1 MADGPLVVILAAG
14 EGTRMR
20 SAVPKVLHPLGGRPI
35 LLHTLDAAAAVA
47 GGRPVVVVNPAQP
60 EVRAALNGQ
69 ADCVVQPEPRGTGD
83 ALRSVP
89 PALRRSGQ
97 VLVLSADVPLVR
109 RETLQRLL
117 TAQIASR
124 STCAV
129 LTTVPEDPTGLGRVE
144 RDSEGDV
151 VRIIEAADIP
161 PGTVPPLECNAGV
174 YVFSGDRLWPAL
186 EALSTENAQGEYYLT
201 DVVELL
207 GGPVVGVMA
216 PDPAEA
222 IGVNDRRQLAAAEAA
237 LRHRTLDRLMLA
249 GVTIE
254 DPATTYVDAGVRVG
268 ADSIIRAM
276 SALRG
281 TTVVG
286 TGCTIGPSAVLDGVH
301 GGDRIE
307 IAEAH
312 LEDCVL
318 GDDVRVGPYC
328 RVRPN
333 TVLGSGVQLGT
344 HAEVKNSTVGPGT
357 RINHFSCVLD
367 SDVGRDVNIGAGTVT
382 CNYDGRDKHRT
393 TIGDG
398 VFVGSNSTLIAPV
411 RLGERCYIAAG
422 SVIDSDVQAGALGVG
437 RAQQRTIDGWVARR
451 KARGSA

>member
-14 EGTRMR
+14 QGTRMR
-20 SAVPKVLHPLGGRPI
+20 SAVPKVLHPLGGRPL
-35 LLHTLDAAAAVA
+35 LLHTLDAASAVA
-47 GGRPVVVVNPAQP
+47 GGKPVVVVNPAQP
-60 EVRAALNGQ
+60 EVPAALNGQ
-69 ADCVVQPEPRGTGD
+69 ADFVVQPEPRGTGD

-89 PALRRSGQ
+89 PALRRPGQ

-117 TAQIASR
+117 VAQAAAA
-124 STCAV
+124 STCAL
-129 LTTVPEDPTGLGRVE
+129 LTAVPEDPTGMGRVE
-144 RDSEGDV
+144 RGADGSV
-151 VRIIEAADIP
+151 VRIVEAADIP

-174 YVFSGDRLWPAL
+174 YVFNGDTLWPAL
-186 EALSTENAQGEYYLT
+186 EALSTENAQSEYYLT

-207 GGPVVGVMA
+207 GSPVVAVVA

-237 LRHRTLDRLMLA
+237 LRRRILDSLMLA

-254 DPATTYVDAGVRVG
+254 DPATTYIDAGVRVG
-268 ADSIIRAM
+268 ADSVIRAM
-276 SALRG
+276 SALRSG
-281 TTVVG
+281 TVIG
-286 TGCTIGPSAVLDGVH
+286 TGCRIGPSAVLAGVH

-307 IAEAH
+307 IAAAH

-318 GDDVRVGPYC
+318 GDDVSVGPYC

-344 HAEVKNSTVGPGT
+344 HAELKNSTVGPRT

-367 SDVGRDVNIGAGTVT
+367 SDIGRDVNIGAGTVT

-393 TIGDG
+393 TIGDR
-398 VFVGSNSTLIAPV
+398 VFVGSNTTLIAPLRV
-411 RLGERCYIAAG
+411 GERAYIGAG
-422 SVIDSDVQAGALGVG
+422 SVIDSDVPPGALAVG
-437 RAQQRTIDGWVARR
+437 RVRQRNVEGWVARR
-451 KARGSA
+451 RTRGDG

>member
-14 EGTRMR
+14 QGTRMR

-47 GGRPVVVVNPAQP
+47 GGKPVVVVNPAQP

-117 TAQIASR
+117 TAQAAG

-144 RDSEGDV
+144 RDAEGDV

-186 EALSTENAQGEYYLT
+186 EALSTENAQAEYYLT

-207 GGPVVGVMA
+207 GAPVVGVMA
-216 PDPAEA
+216 PDPAEV

-254 DPATTYVDAGVRVG
+254 DPATTYIDASVRVG
-268 ADSIIRAM
+268 PDSTIRPM

-281 TTVVG
+281 ATVIG

-301 GGDRIE
+301 AGDRID
-307 IAEAH
+307 ISEAH

-357 RINHFSCVLD
+357 HINHFSCVLD
-367 SDVGRDVNIGAGTVT
+367 SDVGRDVNVGAGTVT

-422 SVIDSDVQAGALGVG
+422 SIIDSDVPPGALGVG
-437 RAQQRTIDGWVARR
+437 RTRQRNVDGWVARR
-451 KARGSA
+451 KARGNG